1 MQHIIKYGLY
11 DITRNKVLIAYTL
24 FLLCLSFGLY
34 TMEDQSG
41 KATLSLLNVLL
52 ILIPLVSIV
61 FSTIYYYNA
70 YEFTELLLAQPLPRR
85 NILLGQYI
93 SIATALTLAYLIG
106 IVLPVLLNDPSPQ
119 GYWLLLTCFLLT
131 LVFVS
136 MAFLSAVFTR
146 DKARGIGMALL
157 IWFYF
162 TLLYDG
168 IILFILFTFSE
179 YPLEKVVIVLSML
192 NPIDMGRIA
201 VIMKMEAAALM
212 GYTGAVFQDFLGSTW
227 GLVILFTVIILWI
240 MIPLGIVIRIFKH
253 KDM

>member
-1 MQHIIKYGLY
+1 MQYIIKYGLY
-11 DITRNKVLIAYTL
+11 DITRNKVIIAYTL
-24 FLLCLSFGLY
+24 FLLCMSFGLY
-34 TMEDQSG
+34 TLEGQSG
-41 KATLSLLNVLL
+41 KATLSLLNVTL

-61 FSTIYYYNA
+61 FSTIHYYNS

-85 NILLGQYI
+85 SILIGQYI
-93 SIATALTLAYLIG
+93 SIAIALTLAYLIG

-119 GYWLLLTCFLLT
+119 GLWLLVTGFLLT

-136 MAFLSAVFTR
+136 MAFLGAVFTR
-146 DKARGIGMALL
+146 DKARGIGVALL

-168 IILFILFTFSE
+168 IILLILFSFAD
-179 YPLEKVVIVLSML
+179 YPLEKAVVALSML

-212 GYTGAVFQDFLGSTW
+212 GYTGAVFQDFLGTTK
-227 GLVILFTVIILWI
+227 GLVISLAVIILWI
-240 MIPLGIVIRIFKH
+240 VVPLGVVIRIFKH
-253 KDM
+253 KDL

>member
-34 TMEDQSG
+34 TLEGQSN
-41 KATLSLLNVLL
+41 KATLSLLNVML

-85 NILLGQYI
+85 HILIGQYI

-106 IVLPVLLNDPSPQ
+106 IVLPVLLNDASPQ
-119 GYWLLLTCFLLT
+119 GYWLLLTGFLLT

-146 DKARGIGMALL
+146 DKARGIGVALL

-168 IILFILFTFSE
+168 IILLILFSFND
-179 YPLEKVVIVLSML
+179 YPLEKAVIALSML

-201 VIMKMEAAALM
+201 VIMKMETAALM
-212 GYTGAVFQDFLGSTW
+212 GYTGAVFQDFLGTTK
-227 GLVILFTVIILWI
+227 GLVISFTVIILWI
-240 MIPLGIVIRIFKH
+240 MIPLGVVIMIFKH
-253 KDM
+253 KDL